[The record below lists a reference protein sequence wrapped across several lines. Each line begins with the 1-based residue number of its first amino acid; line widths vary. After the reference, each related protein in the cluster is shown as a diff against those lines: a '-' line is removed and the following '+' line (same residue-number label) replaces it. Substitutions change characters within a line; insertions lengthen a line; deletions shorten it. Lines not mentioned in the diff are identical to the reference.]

1 MSGISS
7 TQFNLPWNQHER
19 YRIALY
25 AKGDGFP
32 PPLLAV
38 LTAAGLQ
45 AADERTV
52 SVEAP
57 RNWKPVWDGIY
68 GLLANSGAV
77 AAVEASVTA
86 MTAIADRRDSRPV
99 PAIQHIAESLWLGDA
114 LIEERIMC
122 YLQPV
127 VSAREKIFGYES
139 FARVRSSDGSVIAGD
154 RIVAASH
161 ALGIQHVIDRHL
173 QVQAI
178 RTFVSSEF
186 NGFLF
191 VNFFPGFIQRP
202 AVYLEGLSETARNF
216 GVIAKHI
223 VLDFTRSEMPRDI
236 THLKSVCEY
245 GRSRGYSIA
254 LDDVESVEVAK
265 KLLPE
270 IRPDFVK
277 IDMRLARQAADPAA
291 RNIIRR
297 LVELAHAGSSTVI
310 GEGIETEDIYQAL
323 RQLGVDLFQGYLFAP
338 PMPIEAALKRSA
350 G

>member
-1 MSGISS
+1 
-7 TQFNLPWNQHER
+7 
-19 YRIALY
+19 
-25 AKGDGFP
+25 
-32 PPLLAV
+32 
-38 LTAAGLQ
+38 
-45 AADERTV
+45 
-52 SVEAP
+52 
-57 RNWKPVWDGIY
+57 
-68 GLLANSGAV
+68 
-77 AAVEASVTA
+77 
-86 MTAIADRRDSRPV
+86 
-99 PAIQHIAESLWLGDA
+99 
-114 LIEERIMC
+114 
-122 YLQPV
+122 
-127 VSAREKIFGYES
+127 
-139 FARVRSSDGSVIAGD
+139 
-154 RIVAASH
+154 AASH